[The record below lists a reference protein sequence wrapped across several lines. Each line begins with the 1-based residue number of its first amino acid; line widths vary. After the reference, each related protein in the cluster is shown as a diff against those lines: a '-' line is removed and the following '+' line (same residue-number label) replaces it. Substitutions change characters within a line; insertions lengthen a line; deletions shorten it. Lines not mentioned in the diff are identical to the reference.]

1 MGKAGGQKPF
11 AIKTVEELEEKVEA
25 YFKDAAKRKA
35 PPTMAGLANALDID
49 RRTLI
54 NYRGRG
60 DEFRSVIAKAKGRI
74 EQAWEEG
81 LFTAKNSSGVQF
93 NLKNNFGW
101 RDKTEQEITGAGG
114 EPLINR
120 IVIDYGQS
128 DA

>member
-11 AIKTVEELEEKVEA
+11 TIKTVDELEEKIDV
-25 YFKDAAKRKA
+25 YFKDAVKRKV
-35 PPTMAGLANALDID
+35 PPTMAGLANTLGVD
-49 RRTLI
+49 RRTLL

-60 DEFRSVIAKAKGRI
+60 DEFRTAIAKAKGRI

-81 LFTAKNSSGVQF
+81 LFIAKNSSGVQF

-120 IVIDYGQS
+120 IVIDYGR
-128 DA
+128 DED